1 MSSTTLDDDR
11 EVILDISIITLPSKS
26 AKASSVTD
34 RNTLLAEVAS
44 SVNCLI
50 LFESCVERIVS
61 NWNSD

>member
-1 MSSTTLDDDR
+1 MSSATLDDDR

-26 AKASSVTD
+26 V
-34 RNTLLAEVAS
+34 TLLAEVAS